1 MANASPAK
9 TLTVPASMKAWVL
22 GNPDELKLVDKPVP
36 QPGAAEVLVR
46 IDAIAVCATD
56 LEIIHS
62 GPPALI
68 QGALRSTR
76 ISRPATNTWAPSSNS
91 APVWTSSTSAI
102 A

>member
-1 MANASPAK
+1 
-9 TLTVPASMKAWVL
+9 MKAWVL

-68 QGALRSTR
+68 EGGA
-76 ISRPATNTWAPSSNS
+76 PG
-91 APVWTSSTSAI
+91 WTSSTSAI